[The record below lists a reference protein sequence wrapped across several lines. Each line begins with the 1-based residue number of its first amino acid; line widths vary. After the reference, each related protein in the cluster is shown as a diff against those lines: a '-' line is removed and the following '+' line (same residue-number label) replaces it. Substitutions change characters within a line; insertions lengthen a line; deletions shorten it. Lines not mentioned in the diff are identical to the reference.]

1 MSLLAKHQRVTL
13 RTDSTM
19 DPHLGNAV
27 HLHLQPSPEEL
38 HLIWA
43 LRLNSEVETL
53 GAVTVGRA
61 TPPAPA
67 IPSCEDTNKSGAS
80 SHSTC
85 IYLKRI
91 SWRENKMPS
100 LLAKLR
106 GKGTAAKIAANETA
120 RLRGTGDL
128 CLCAAFLT
136 PETSLWRNGVSLI
149 I

>member
-106 GKGTAAKIAANETA
+106 GKGTAAKTAANETA